1 MAQKFWIP
9 KSNAGLPS
17 KDSYESI
24 EISIPDNCPHCNNPI
39 SIANKGG
46 AVFPSTVVNSCEHIK
61 FYAQIYDMR
70 IQGTESTAS
79 KVSNMPLACAKCG
92 DFHDYAVANQ
102 KDGSFVCYQ
111 CRR

>member
-17 KDSYESI
+17 NDFYDSM
-24 EISIPDNCPHCNNPI
+24 EISIPDACPHCNNPI
-39 SIANKGG
+39 SIVNKGK
-46 AVFPSTVVNSCEHIK
+46 ADNPSTINNSCEHTS
-61 FYAQIYDMR
+61 FYADIWDMR

-79 KVSNMPLACAKCG
+79 KVSNMPLSCAKCG

-111 CRR
+111 CRH